1 MWWLQRDVFVLLLFT
16 LVARTKLA
24 RILHTIAKCTAREYS
39 YKGTWRFKSRAELF
53 SHHKK
58 RLWRLMTL
66 LCHS

>member
-1 MWWLQRDVFVLLLFT
+1 MWWLQRDVFVLLWFT

-24 RILHTIAKCTAREYS
+24 RILHTTTAKCTAQEYS

-58 RLWRLMTL
+58 DFGVL
-66 LCHS
+66 